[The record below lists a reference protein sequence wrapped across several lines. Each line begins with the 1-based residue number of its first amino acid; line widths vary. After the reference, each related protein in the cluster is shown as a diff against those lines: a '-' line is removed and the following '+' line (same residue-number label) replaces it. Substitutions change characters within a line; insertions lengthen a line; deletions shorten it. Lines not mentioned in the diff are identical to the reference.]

1 MQQNNENLVPDG
13 NSRILDL
20 GLFFTGIALFCASVY
35 IVAKFL

>member
-1 MQQNNENLVPDG
+1 MTPQHENRVPDG